1 MASRLDWLTELRRI
15 IFEVTLD
22 YYHRYAHVEENG
34 LQRLREINFILL
46 PESIRDG
53 DDDEIAKTI
62 FEGLKRL
69 IIHFLRK
76 HLKTSKK
83 QRMHSLRREL
93 NYALRLDST

>member
-69 IIHFLRK
+69 IIHFFF
-76 HLKTSKK
+76 
-83 QRMHSLRREL
+83 
-93 NYALRLDST
+93 